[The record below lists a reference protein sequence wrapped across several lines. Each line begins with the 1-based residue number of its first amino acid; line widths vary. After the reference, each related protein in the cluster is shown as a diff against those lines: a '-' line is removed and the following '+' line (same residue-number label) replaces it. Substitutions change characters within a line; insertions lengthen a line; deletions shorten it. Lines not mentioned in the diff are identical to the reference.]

1 MAVLRWWCRSDR
13 LRSQMPLAYVT
24 LPSELAA
31 HPPGWIAPR
40 EARQTGRLSDLRLI
54 KTD

>member
-13 LRSQMPLAYVT
+13 LRSQMALAYVT
-24 LPSELAA
+24 LPFELAA
-31 HPPGWIAPR
+31 HLPERIAPT
-40 EARQTGRLSDLRLI
+40 EARQTGKLSDLRLN